1 MKITFM
7 MQGFK
12 MHEEDLKER
21 QEEEQYQLDKKHA
34 IENTGLQEQLQS
46 IQADCPHEH
55 ILDTGF
61 QDNHNNEWVYD
72 LSCKLC
78 DIRDL
83 PKSYLR

>member
-1 MKITFM
+1 M

-55 ILDTGF
+55 VIDEGF
-61 QDNHNNEWVYD
+61 ENGHNGDWVYK
-72 LSCKLC
+72 LYCKLC
-78 DIRDL
+78 MARL